1 MDNTILNPSWEEITP
16 SLIELIHGDND
27 EAAKAAMIDL
37 RRMAILAD
45 RAMKLHDLLTDL
57 TNNMVEDIPR
67 EQGTRHLWE
76 SFDDARSFINPE

>member
-1 MDNTILNPSWEEITP
+1 MDNTIPNPSWEEITP

-45 RAMKLHDLLTDL
+45 RAIKLHDLLTDL
-57 TNNMVEDIPR
+57 SNNLVEDISR
-67 EQGTRHLWE
+67 DQGTRHLWDSLDE
-76 SFDDARSFINPE
+76 AARFINPE